1 MSQRRRIAF
10 AAALLGASVVPV
22 TALADEIPAAA
33 LVGDFGLHVIG
44 VGHHQTLSSFFTGLL
59 TLDLYGPW
67 TQNSHLLGPEGEPDS
82 DVLGV
87 VVRARVFVYP
97 FGNAPRGL
105 WLSPF
110 TQLGPAWATRDG
122 KKRTGAT
129 GATGLSVGYS
139 LWLAGH
145 VLLGLGAGA
154 QYHAAAIPGGDGT
167 PSFAGLYP
175 TVDILLG
182 YAF

>member
-1 MSQRRRIAF
+1 MSQRLQIAF
-10 AAALLGASVVPV
+10 AAALVGASVVPA

-33 LVGDFGLHVIG
+33 LIGDLGLHVIG
-44 VGHHQTLSSFFTGLL
+44 VGHHQTLSSYLAGQLL
-59 TLDLYGPW
+59 LDLYAPW
-67 TQNSHLLGPEGEPDS
+67 TQNAHLLGPEGEPEA

-87 VVRARVFVYP
+87 VVRARVFLHP

-105 WLSPF
+105 WVSPF
-110 TQLGPAWATRDG
+110 TQLGPVWATRDG
-122 KKRTGAT
+122 EKRTGAA

-139 LWLAGH
+139 LWIAGH
-145 VLLGLGAGA
+145 VLVGLGAGA
-154 QYHAAAIPGGDGT
+154 QYHAAALPGGDGT